1 MISRMTSSGK
11 MEDEDSGQDDI
22 FVISVNVI
30 HTSGHDDVNSNRNKK
45 NVW

>member
-1 MISRMTSSGK
+1 MISKMTSSGK
-11 MEDEDSGQDDI
+11 MEEDDGCEDDI

-30 HTSGHDDVNSNRNKK
+30 HTSGHDDVSNNKNKK